1 MDFQEAG
8 RRVEELRKQI
18 SEYSRLYYE
27 EDSPAIEDDEFDAL
41 TRELRRLEEEYPQLV
56 TPDSYT
62 QRVQGAASSLFAP
75 VRHEVPL
82 ESLQDVFSYEEL
94 REFDRRVREAVE
106 DPVYVVEPKID
117 GLSIALEYADGRF
130 VRGATRGD
138 GQVGEDV
145 THNLRTIRTIPRRLS
160 RPIPRLIV
168 RGEVY
173 MPRESF
179 AALVERQEL
188 AGERP
193 FKNPRNAAAG
203 SLRQKDAAV
212 AKERNLDIFVF
223 NLQLLEGEAVDSH
236 AASLELMKEL
246 GFHIIP
252 FYSVYSSM
260 DEVIG
265 EVERIGTLRN
275 TLPFDIDG
283 AVVKVN
289 SFSHRE
295 QLGST
300 AKFPKWASAYKYP
313 PEEKRT
319 TLLGVEVNVG
329 RTGVLTPTGIFEPV
343 TLAGT
348 TVGRATLHNEDFILE
363 KGLAVGDTVVL
374 RKAGDII
381 PEVVRVEA
389 HLPGAAPY
397 RMPHVCPSCGS
408 EAVREEGEAALRC
421 NNPECPA
428 QRVRNLIH
436 FASRDA
442 MDIEGLG
449 PAVVEQLVSA
459 GLAGNAY
466 DLYTLKKEE
475 IAALERMG
483 EKSAENLL
491 AAIEKSKSADLFRVI
506 FALGIRHV
514 GQKAAKLLANRFGS
528 MEAVLGASPEEISA
542 IDGFGEI
549 MAESVVRFFAL
560 PQSRHFVEQLRLAGV
575 NMERQDRMEGEE
587 GEEGPDARF
596 AGMTFVLTGTLPT
609 LKRDEASAIIERYG
623 GKTSGS
629 VSKKTSIVLAGEDAG
644 SKLTKA
650 QQLGIRV
657 INEEEFREMVK

>member
-300 AKFPKWASAYKYP
+300 AKFPKWASAYQYP
-313 PEEKRT
+313 PEEKREFLSRLRWRGRPSAAPPCT
-319 TLLGVEVNVG
+319 TRILSWRRAWRSAIPWSCGK
-329 RTGVLTPTGIFEPV
+329 P
-343 TLAGT
+343 
-348 TVGRATLHNEDFILE
+348 ATLFPRWCGWKRIS
-363 KGLAVGDTVVL
+363 
-374 RKAGDII
+374 
-381 PEVVRVEA
+381 P
-389 HLPGAAPY
+389 AP
-397 RMPHVCPSCGS
+397 RPIGCRTS
-408 EAVREEGEAALRC
+408 AL
-421 NNPECPA
+421 
-428 QRVRNLIH
+428 
-436 FASRDA
+436 
-442 MDIEGLG
+442 
-449 PAVVEQLVSA
+449 PAVPKRC
-459 GLAGNAY
+459 GRKG
-466 DLYTLKKEE
+466 KPPC
-475 IAALERMG
+475 AAT
-483 EKSAENLL
+483 
-491 AAIEKSKSADLFRVI
+491 
-506 FALGIRHV
+506 IRNV
-514 GQKAAKLLANRFGS
+514 RRRG
-528 MEAVLGASPEEISA
+528 SA
-542 IDGFGEI
+542 ISSI
-549 MAESVVRFFAL
+549 L
-560 PQSRHFVEQLRLAGV
+560 PPAMPWISRGWGRRWLNSWFPPAWPGML
-575 NMERQDRMEGEE
+575 
-587 GEEGPDARF
+587 
-596 AGMTFVLTGTLPT
+596 MTFTH
-609 LKRDEASAIIERYG
+609 
-623 GKTSGS
+623 
-629 VSKKTSIVLAGEDAG
+629 
-644 SKLTKA
+644 
-650 QQLGIRV
+650 
-657 INEEEFREMVK
+657 